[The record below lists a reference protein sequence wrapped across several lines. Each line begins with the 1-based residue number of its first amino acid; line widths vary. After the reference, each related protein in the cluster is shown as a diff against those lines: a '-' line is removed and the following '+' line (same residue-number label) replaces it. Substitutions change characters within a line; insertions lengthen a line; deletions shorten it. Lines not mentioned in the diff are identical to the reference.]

1 MASSGKPKVY
11 FTKTISSE
19 KVVEMFKILNK
30 DLPGKIAIKVHSGER
45 GNKNFLHPEFL
56 RPMVDYLQGTIVEC
70 NTAYGGARMT
80 TESHKQVMNEHEWT
94 KYFKVDILD
103 SEGPDDELEIPNGNI
118 LKKTYVGKKMKNY
131 DSCLV
136 LSHFKGHGSGGYG
149 GALKQLS
156 IGFGSTAG
164 KVLQHTGGQS
174 TDTNEFR
181 SKKCGA
187 KEFKETMADA
197 ASAVVK
203 FFKGNMAFINMMV
216 NISLDCDCDGNA
228 RPPVMADIGILSS
241 TDPVALDRAC
251 LDLIYNSNDEGKT
264 QLIERIE
271 KLYGPHIINCSVEL
285 GTGIKEYELI
295 HVK

>member
-1 MASSGKPKVY
+1 MATQEKPKVY
-11 FTKTISSE
+11 FTKTISPE

-30 DLPGKIAIKVHSGER
+30 ELPGKIAIKVHSGER

-56 RPMVDYLQGTIVEC
+56 RPIVDYLQGTIVEC
-70 NTAYGGARMT
+70 NTGYGGARMT

-103 SEGPDDELEIPNGNI
+103 SEGPDDELEIPNGFL

-131 DSCLV
+131 DSCLFI
-136 LSHFKGHGSGGYG
+136 SHFKGHVQGGYG

-174 TDTNEFR
+174 TDTADF
-181 SKKCGA
+181 SKKGCGA

-197 ASAVVK
+197 ASAFVK
-203 FFKGNMAFINMMV
+203 FFKGNLAFINIMV

-251 LDLIYNSNDEGKT
+251 LDLIYNSNDEGKN
-264 QLIERIE
+264 QLIQRIE
-271 KLYGPHIINCSVEL
+271 NLYGPHIIECSVEL
-285 GTGIKEYELI
+285 GTGVKEYELI

>member
-1 MASSGKPKVY
+1 MASSQKPKVY

-45 GNKNFLHPEFL
+45 GNKNFLHPDFL

-70 NTAYGGARMT
+70 NTAYGGSRMK

-103 SEGPDDELEIPNGNI
+103 SEGPDDELEIPNGFI

-136 LSHFKGHGSGGYG
+136 LSHFKGHVQGGYG

-174 TDTNEFR
+174 TNTSEFS
-181 SKKCGA
+181 SKRCGD

-203 FFKGNMAFINMMV
+203 FFKGNMAFINIMV

-251 LDLIYNSNDEGKT
+251 LDLIYNSKDEGKT
-264 QLIERIE
+264 PLIERIE
-271 KLYGPHIINCSVEL
+271 KLYGPHIIECSVEL
-285 GTGIKEYELI
+285 GTGVKEYELI

>member
-45 GNKNFLHPEFL
+45 GNQNFLHPEFL

-228 RPPVMADIGILSS
+228 RPPCMADIGILSS
-241 TDPVALDRAC
+241 TDPVALDQAC
-251 LDLIYNSNDEGKT
+251 LDLIYNSDDPGKKE
-264 QLIERIE
+264 LIERIE
-271 KLYGPHIINCSVEL
+271 AKLGPHIIESSVLL
-285 GTGIKEYELI
+285 GTGKKEYELI

>member
-1 MASSGKPKVY
+1 MASSQKPKVY

-19 KVVEMFKILNK
+19 KVIEMFKILNK

-45 GNKNFLHPEFL
+45 GNKNFLHPDFL

-70 NTAYGGARMT
+70 NTAYGGSRMK

-103 SEGPDDELEIPNGNI
+103 SEGPDDELEIPNGFM

-136 LSHFKGHGSGGYG
+136 IAHFKGHGSGGYG

-174 TDTNEFR
+174 TDTNDFR
-181 SKKCGA
+181 SKRCGD

-203 FFKGNMAFINMMV
+203 FFKGNMAFINIMV

-251 LDLIYNSNDEGKT
+251 LDLIYNSKDEGKEK
-264 QLIERIE
+264 LIERIE
-271 KLYGPHIINCSVEL
+271 KLYGPHIIECSVEL
-285 GTGIKEYELI
+285 GTGVKEYELI